1 MNHLIKQI
9 LCSLA
14 VLFLFGCYN
23 TERTLQTAERNTL
36 EARKRYAQEKGEE
49 NMSRARLDYF
59 RQKNDTNAIYRE
71 SIIHQKHSKKLISTE
86 QKIRILQTE
95 EDTIRAHC
103 CLP

>member
-1 MNHLIKQI
+1 MI
-9 LCSLA
+9 L
-14 VLFLFGCYN
+14 LFGCYN
-23 TERTLQTAERNTL
+23 TERTLQKAEIETL

-59 RQKNDTNAIYRE
+59 RQNNDTNAIYRE
-71 SIIHQKHSKKLISTE
+71 NIIHQQYSNKLTSTE
-86 QKIRILQTE
+86 RQIRILKAK